1 MKPSRSIQSF
11 KSADLSAPVTTPP
24 RRAPSSSEIDHK
36 RRSQQQLHST
46 PIFGAAKPPQYPP
59 LQQQQHPAGISDTQ
73 SEKSHGSSGKKE
85 VTSRIANLWK
95 KVEDSKKKDPKEKD
109 SSKVWISKGKVIP
122 ESERALIKPDEKQR
136 ELINKFQ
143 ADQKAKTAAAA
154 AAVADKSANEQGHG
168 LKPRSKSRL
177 SIRLSKFSLNSSKK
191 DLTAINKTG
200 NATTP
205 TDSKQHLCNLTN
217 GDSVNGN
224 WARQNYEIEPTRRN
238 RFENDPRSEES
249 SESMSTGTDTEI
261 SNDPNKSKRMSR
273 LGTFLNPTAEEEERI
288 KSDVPRPTVRTSNR
302 SPSAIVTPFNY
313 NPPTMT
319 TTVTSV
325 TESGDK
331 RTSVASL
338 KPGSKIATAV
348 RRNDS
353 YASSMGRD
361 RPDKRDENI
370 VNDDDGHQDTSHTS
384 SVVVTLV

>member
-36 RRSQQQLHST
+36 RRSLPQQQQQLHST
-46 PIFGAAKPPQYPP
+46 PIFGAARPPQYPP
-59 LQQQQHPAGISDTQ
+59 LQPPQPPSAGISDTH
-73 SEKSHGSSGKKE
+73 SEKSHGSGKKE

-95 KVEDSKKKDPKEKD
+95 KVEDSKKKVPKEKD

-154 AAVADKSANEQGHG
+154 ASVSEKSAYDQG

-177 SIRLSKFSLNSSKK
+177 SIRLSKFSLSSSKK

-205 TDSKQHLCNLTN
+205 TDPKHLTNGDN

-224 WARQNYEIEPTRRN
+224 WARHNYEIEPTVRRN

-261 SNDPNKSKRMSR
+261 SNDTNKSKRMSR

-288 KSDVPRPTVRTSNR
+288 NSDNPKPNIRTSNR
-302 SPSAIVTPFNY
+302 SPSAIVSPFNY
-313 NPPTMT
+313 NPPTMN
-319 TTVTSV
+319 VS
-325 TESGDK
+325 ESGDK
-331 RTSVASL
+331 QRMSMASL

-353 YASSMGRD
+353 YASSMGRG
-361 RPDKRDENI
+361 RPDKHDVN
-370 VNDDDGHQDTSHTS
+370 NDDDDDDQQDTSHTS